1 MTLFSLIEVGL
12 LKMEVYLDNF
22 IIWTQPLFAVMRD
35 YILVF
40 SVTYQKKPRVYW
52 L

>member
-1 MTLFSLIEVGL
+1 MTLFSLIQVGL

-22 IIWTQPLFAVMRD
+22 IIWTQPLFAVIR
-35 YILVF
+35 VF

>member
-1 MTLFSLIEVGL
+1 MTLFNLIQVGL
-12 LKMEVYLDNF
+12 LKMEGHLDNF
-22 IIWTQPLFAVMRD
+22 IIWKQPLFAVMRD

-40 SVTYQKKPRVYW
+40 SVTCQKKPRVYW